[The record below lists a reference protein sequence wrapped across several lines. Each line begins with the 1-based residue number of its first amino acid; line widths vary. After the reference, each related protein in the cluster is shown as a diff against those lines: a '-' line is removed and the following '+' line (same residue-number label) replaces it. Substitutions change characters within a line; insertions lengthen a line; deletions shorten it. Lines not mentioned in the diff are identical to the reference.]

1 MITYGSDLMTKA
13 NADIFAADHNVEIKE
28 ISLEQ
33 DLYEIII
40 EDIQGVGQSDYA
52 DMLVF
57 AETLPYLELVVE
69 EEVTE
74 DE

>member
-13 NADIFAADHNVEIKE
+13 NADMFAADHNVEVKE

-33 DLYEIII
+33 DLYEIQIL
-40 EDIQGVGQSDYA
+40 DIQGVGQSDYA

-57 AETLPYLELVVE
+57 AETLPELELIVE
-69 EEVTE
+69 EEETE

>member
-13 NADIFAADHNVEIKE
+13 NADMFAADHNVEIKE

-33 DLYEIII
+33 DLYEIVII
-40 EDIQGVGQSDYA
+40 DIEGVGQSDYA

-57 AETLPYLELVVE
+57 ADTLPELEFVE
-69 EEVTE
+69 EEVI
-74 DE
+74 DEE

>member
-33 DLYEIII
+33 DLYEVVIV
-40 EDIQGVGQSDYA
+40 DIQGVGQSDYA

-57 AETLPYLELVVE
+57 AETLPELEFV
-69 EEVTE
+69 EEVT
-74 DE
+74 DEE

>member
-33 DLYEIII
+33 DLYEVVIV
-40 EDIQGVGQSDYA
+40 DIQGVGQSAYA

-69 EEVTE
+69 EETE